1 MARLILKSPYLK
13 CDSNSSVS
21 GYLRY
26 IGTRERVELLPDD
39 RPPTRKQEQ
48 LVRKLVKDFP
58 DTEKL
63 GEYSDYEAKPTK
75 ANASALITRALE
87 ENWAQVQQSDGYMKY
102 IATRPRAERLGDH
115 GLFGDEDGVDLEQA
129 MRELDQY
136 TGNVWTHIISLK
148 REDAARLGYD
158 NAKAWMNLLRANRN
172 DIAAAMNIAPGNFR
186 WYAAFH
192 DEGEHPH
199 VHMMAWSTLPS
210 EAYLTR
216 EGIRKIKSTLT
227 NQIFRQEMLHT
238 YEQKSQSRDEL
249 VREARRT
256 IRKLTQEMARSI
268 CTEPAIEQ
276 KMAQLAEQ
284 LKTVRG
290 KKSYG
295 YLPKSVKKT
304 VDEVVDKLAELPVVR
319 ECYDQWYA
327 LQSEVD
333 SYYHDKPREK
343 KKLSQEKEFRQ
354 IKNAA
359 IQEAERIRMEEITFE
374 DADLPGHDE
383 PEQVRGES
391 YACWE
396 LRQMIQNEA
405 IPLADR
411 DEAAKELERLAERG
425 DTHAQYLMGQ
435 LYRDGPLLIPDGQ
448 KAKGWF
454 TQAAEQG
461 LPEAQYALG
470 KLLLSDDP
478 EVRDPDEGI
487 RWLRQAAENGNLF
500 AAYRL
505 GKEYLEG
512 ITVNKD
518 TARAVEWFTQSA
530 EAGNQY
536 AQYILGKLY
545 LTGQGVTHDQAQPM
559 AWFCRSAAQGNQYA
573 HFFLERQN
581 DLHSP
586 SVMLATTRLL
596 YHMSRIFEDHSL
608 PRSGTGLHVDSKL
621 RRKIQEKKIAMGH
634 KPDDHE
640 EEQIHGG
647 MVMGGMCP
655 PQKLRGCK
663 QQKPSGAETQWNL
676 TAKLTVQMIT
686 I

>member
-13 CDSNSSVS
+13 CGGNSSVS

-58 DTEKL
+58 LSKELD
-63 GEYSDYEAKPTK
+63 EYSDYKTKPTK
-75 ANASALITRALE
+75 ASASVFITRALE
-87 ENWAQVQQSDGYMKY
+87 ENWSAVQQSEGYMKY

-115 GLFGDEDGVDLEQA
+115 GLFGDEDSVDLTKA
-129 MRELDQY
+129 MEELDQY
-136 TGNVWTHIISLK
+136 IGNVWTHILSLK

-172 DIAAAMNIAPGNFR
+172 DIATAMNIPPNHFR

-199 VHMMAWSTLPS
+199 VHMMAWSTEPS

-216 EGIRKIKSTLT
+216 EGIRKIKSQLA
-227 NQIFRQEMLHT
+227 NQIFKQEMLHT

-249 VREARRT
+249 VREARRA

-276 KMAQLAEQ
+276 KMAQLAGQ
-284 LKTVRG
+284 LETVKG

-304 VDEVVDKLAELPVVR
+304 VDKVVDRLEEIPAVKA
-319 ECYDQWYA
+319 CYAQWCA
-327 LQSEVD
+327 LQSEVE

-354 IKNAA
+354 IKNAV
-359 IQEAERIRMEEITFE
+359 IQEAERIRLGEITFE
-374 DADLPGHDE
+374 DADLTGHDE

-391 YACWE
+391 YDCWE
-396 LRQMIQNEA
+396 LRQI
-405 IPLADR
+405 IRDDTLSLTYRDR
-411 DEAAKELERLAERG
+411 AAEELERLAERG
-425 DTHAQYLMGQ
+425 DAHAQYLMGQ
-435 LYRDGPLLIPDGQ
+435 LYRDGPLLIPDSQ
-448 KAKGWF
+448 KAKDWF
-454 TQAAEQG
+454 TQAAERG

-470 KLLLSDDP
+470 KLFLSDDR

-487 RWLRQAAENGNLF
+487 RWLKQAAENGSHF
-500 AAYRL
+500 ATYRL

-512 ITVNKD
+512 NAVNKD
-518 TARAVEWFTQSA
+518 TTRAAEWFTLSA

-536 AQYILGKLY
+536 AQYMLGKLY
-545 LTGQGVTHDQAQPM
+545 LTGQGLPQDQAQAI
-559 AWFCRSAAQGNQYA
+559 AWFSRSAAQGNQYA
-573 HFFLERQN
+573 QFFLERQS
-581 DLHSP
+581 DLRPP
-586 SVMLATTRLL
+586 SVMLAVTNLL

-608 PRSGTGLHVDSKL
+608 PRSSTGLQVDSKL
-621 RRKIQEKKIAMGH
+621 RRKIQAKKIAMGH

-640 EEQIHGG
+640 EEQNQGG
-647 MVMGGMCP
+647 MVMGGM
-655 PQKLRGCK
+655 
-663 QQKPSGAETQWNL
+663 
-676 TAKLTVQMIT
+676 
-686 I
+686 